1 MGFLACP
8 MHQPQSRSA
17 GGVILKGS
25 GLEVLAAIVRHIRD
39 LVLGQL

>member
-25 GLEVLAAIVRHIRD
+25 DLEVLAAIVRHIRD